1 MAISDIAKTSASD
14 VLNGPPCSVCRALE
28 ELPEAD
34 ANGLL
39 ALLSDPSRR
48 FTEIADLV
56 AGDPDTP
63 EWIRR
68 IHDGTY
74 ARHAKGRC
82 GARTKLR

>member
-1 MAISDIAKTSASD
+1 MAISELAKTPAGE
-14 VLNGPPCSVCRALE
+14 VLGGPSCTVCRALE

-34 ANGLL
+34 ASGLL

-48 FTEIADLV
+48 FTEIAELI